1 MTTTRAIPEGLGI
14 CPVCNGTTR
23 EDAAAKPHAPL
34 CYGYDAATK
43 TLPCGNCGGQYMSQ
57 WPVGYVRLRREPPH
71 DPCVHEYTG
80 YEAGRCYWKYTCK
93 HCGDHHAIDSGD

>member
-1 MTTTRAIPEGLGI
+1 MTTPLAIPKGYGI

-23 EDAAAKPHAPL
+23 VDAVGMYSYT
-34 CYGYDAATK
+34 CYGFDAATR
-43 TLPCGNCGGQYMSQ
+43 TAPCRNCGGQYMSLQ
-57 WPVGYVRLRREPPH
+57 PLGYVRLRREPPH

-93 HCGDHHAIDSGD
+93 QCGDHHAIDSGD